1 MEKMSIDSKISNSKI
16 KNWILLMLQVVDD
29 IVTNDQVEYN
39 KHWDLDINALFK
51 NDYIQSIIA

>member
-1 MEKMSIDSKISNSKI
+1 
-16 KNWILLMLQVVDD
+16 MLQVVDD